1 MQPPSTLSE
10 KAMRKLPRWV
20 QSRTR
25 LGRHLAHQ
33 DIAEITRTI
42 RASRAEAGPRIVH
55 TIDAVQVVPPA
66 SLACLRESASAH
78 ILSGL
83 RHTGANSHAGAGAW
97 QETGADPLG
106 GSSRAP
112 GESTNDPLPLRAVA

>member
-1 MQPPSTLSE
+1 MQPSSTLSE
-10 KAMRKLPRWV
+10 KAIRKLPRWV

-33 DIAEITRTI
+33 DIAEITRTT

-55 TIDAVQVVPPA
+55 TIDTVQVVPPA

-78 ILSGL
+78 ILSWL
-83 RHTGANSHAGAGAW
+83 RHTGADSHVRVLVRGRRLAQQILSALP
-97 QETGADPLG
+97 ER
-106 GSSRAP
+106 RASL
-112 GESTNDPLPLRAVA
+112 STIPCHYEL

>member
-25 LGRHLAHQ
+25 LGKDLARR

-42 RASRAEAGPRIVH
+42 RASRAEAGPRIMH
-55 TIDAVQVVPPA
+55 TIDAVQVVPPSFTRMPARERIGAYFVLAAPHREPIRMRVVVRGRRPAQILSAALPERRA
-66 SLACLRESASAH
+66 SLPTIPCRYEL
-78 ILSGL
+78 
-83 RHTGANSHAGAGAW
+83 
-97 QETGADPLG
+97 
-106 GSSRAP
+106 
-112 GESTNDPLPLRAVA
+112 